1 MHAAAVKKRSPAA
14 STKIKYIVSHD
25 KRHGWLS
32 CTENETSRLRHKGR
46 LPRPPFF
53 FVRRTIPLF
62 LQGRLF
68 MGHMETEAMVFEGV
82 QIGGI

>member
-1 MHAAAVKKRSPAA
+1 MVVRGKQDFPAEA
-14 STKIKYIVSHD
+14 RRTAP
-25 KRHGWLS
+25 L
-32 CTENETSRLRHKGR
+32 
-46 LPRPPFF
+46 PPFF

-62 LQGRLF
+62 LQGRPF

>member
-1 MHAAAVKKRSPAA
+1 MVVRGKQDFPAEA
-14 STKIKYIVSHD
+14 QRTAP
-25 KRHGWLS
+25 L
-32 CTENETSRLRHKGR
+32 
-46 LPRPPFF
+46 PPFF

-68 MGHMETEAMVFEGV
+68 MGHMETEVMVFEGV